1 MYTDVHFY
9 LPWSRTLTK
18 RVCQRTSTY
27 HRGMPIMSNVAE
39 IIERIH
45 QLPVNRLGVFGQL
58 LDVLEEGDSPLDSSI
73 E

>member
-1 MYTDVHFY
+1 
-9 LPWSRTLTK
+9 
-18 RVCQRTSTY
+18 
-27 HRGMPIMSNVAE
+27 MSNVAE